1 MDSREIDYEVYED
14 TAAIAKFGV
23 IIKQVK
29 GFACTSRGQARRL
42 AKAILFTEQNESEI
56 VTFGTSIDSGIVVR
70 PGAVIEIADP
80 VRSGLREGG
89 RVSSATTTPNNCR

>member
-14 TAAIAKFGV
+14 TASIAKLGV

-42 AKAILFTEQNESEI
+42 AKAILFAEQNESEI
-56 VTFGTSIDSGIVVR
+56 VTFATSIDSGVVVR
-70 PGAVIEIADP
+70 PGAVIDIADP
-80 VRSGLREGG
+80 VRSGVRRGG
-89 RVSSATTTPNNCR
+89 RIKCCNND

>member
-14 TAAIAKFGV
+14 ADAIAKFGV

-42 AKAILFTEQNESEI
+42 AKAILF
-56 VTFGTSIDSGIVVR
+56 
-70 PGAVIEIADP
+70 
-80 VRSGLREGG
+80 
-89 RVSSATTTPNNCR
+89 C